1 MVVPAPR
8 GVQPLAG
15 VANALGEDGLDIH
28 MNIFVV
34 HGELHFTSLNV
45 RQDGL
50 QAADDL
56 IRFCLLD
63 DALLAQHGGVGDG
76 AGDVLLIQAGVEVD
90 GRIKIIDQGIGL
102 FLEPSSPKFHNVSL
116 LIGLDKGIA
125 ARVGCGNLLTVCEK

>member
-1 MVVPAPR
+1 M
-8 GVQPLAG
+8 QPLAG

-34 HGELHFTSLNV
+34 HGEFYFTSLNV

-76 AGDVLLIQAGVEVD
+76 AGDVLLVQAGVEVD
-90 GRIKIIDQGIGL
+90 GRIEIIDQGIGL